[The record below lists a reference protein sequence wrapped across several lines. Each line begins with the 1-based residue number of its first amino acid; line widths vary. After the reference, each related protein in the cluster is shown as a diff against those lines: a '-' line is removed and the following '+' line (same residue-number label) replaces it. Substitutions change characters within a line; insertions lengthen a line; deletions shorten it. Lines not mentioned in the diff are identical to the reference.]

1 MKKWQEVLTMSGLSA
16 AAVVLAIALGLA
28 LALGLSAV
36 GAAIVWFLYNI
47 VVAPCFSGLPA
58 INFWAIWA
66 ILFLV
71 RIVAITFKGK

>member
-1 MKKWQEVLTMSGLSA
+1 MKKWQEDLNDCEITAG
-16 AAVVLAIALGLA
+16 AAVLVVTLGLA
-28 LALGLSAV
+28 LALGLSAL

-47 VVAPCFSGLPA
+47 VIAPCFTGLPA

-71 RIVAITFKGK
+71 RLVASSFKGK